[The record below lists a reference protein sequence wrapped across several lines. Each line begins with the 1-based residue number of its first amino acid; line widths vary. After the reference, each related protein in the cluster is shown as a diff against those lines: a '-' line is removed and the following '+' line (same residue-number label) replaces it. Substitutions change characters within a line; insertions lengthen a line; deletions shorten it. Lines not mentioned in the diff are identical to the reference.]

1 MSLYE
6 RVDRYAAPK
15 SKDNLEY
22 LAVYAACFCVLL
34 LPVAARRLTPWA
46 TRRMAG
52 LSILGETSAI
62 ATNYARSSFVGL

>member
-1 MSLYE
+1 LSE

-22 LAVYAACFCVLL
+22 LAVYTACFCVLL
-34 LPVAARRLTPWA
+34 LPVAARRLTSWS
-46 TRRMAG
+46 TRRVPWQ
-52 LSILGETSAI
+52 SIVGETSSM

>member
-22 LAVYAACFCVLL
+22 LAVYTACFCVLL
-34 LPVAARRLTPWA
+34 VPVAARRLA
-46 TRRMAG
+46 SRSARRTTG
-52 LSILGETSAI
+52 QSILGETSAM

>member
-22 LAVYAACFCVLL
+22 LAVYTACFCVLL
-34 LPVAARRLTPWA
+34 LPLALRRLNPWSARRT
-46 TRRMAG
+46 AG
-52 LSILGETSAI
+52 LSIFSETSAVAANW
-62 ATNYARSSFVGL
+62 ATSSFVGL